1 MSSTLTSQKKTCRIT
16 KITPSSCPLGPVTW
30 KTGLFTIYFRSYS
43 VSYSTN
49 VGALIIVFVAIS
61 QKPVDVREELKKVG
75 RTNTAEYFNRMQA
88 QRRQAVMEMRQK
100 GIVGAMTSIEK
111 MNKEDTA
118 PRMTREKMEQN
129 KILFGSK

>member
-1 MSSTLTSQKKTCRIT
+1 M
-16 KITPSSCPLGPVTW
+16 V
-30 KTGLFTIYFRSYS
+30 
-43 VSYSTN
+43 
-49 VGALIIVFVAIS
+49 ALIIVFVAIS

-88 QRRQAVMEMRQK
+88 QRRQVVMEMRQK